1 MNNVHL
7 IGMCIALVACVIDV
21 REHRIPNW
29 LTFGSAVAAVIF
41 HTVVGGGH
49 GFAGALLGWATGA
62 ALFFLPFAL
71 GGLGAGDVKLI
82 AALGAWFAWPDA
94 LWLGLFTG
102 IAGGVV
108 AVVVAL
114 ARGYLGRAL
123 ANVRLLLIHWRVSGL
138 RALPELTIQHP
149 DAPKLAYGVSILAG
163 TVVTVWLR

>member
-1 MNNVHL
+1 MTNVHL
-7 IGMCIALVACVIDV
+7 IGMCIAIVACCIDL

-29 LTFGSAVAAVIF
+29 LTFGSAAAAVIF
-41 HTVVGGGH
+41 HTAVGGGH

-82 AALGAWFAWPDA
+82 AALGAWFVWPDA

-102 IAGGVV
+102 IAGGVIAV
-108 AVVVAL
+108 AVAL
-114 ARGYLGRAL
+114 ARGYLGRSL
-123 ANVRLLLIHWRVSGL
+123 ANVRLLLIHWRVAGL

>member
-1 MNNVHL
+1 MNAVHL
-7 IGMCIALVACVIDV
+7 IGVCIAAVACCIDV
-21 REHRIPNW
+21 RQQRIPNW
-29 LTFGSAVAAVIF
+29 LTFGAAAAGIIF
-41 HTVVGGGH
+41 HTVVGGGP

-62 ALFFLPFAL
+62 AIFFLPFAL

-114 ARGYLGRAL
+114 ARGYLGCAI
-123 ANVRLLLIHWRVSGL
+123 ANVRLLLMHWRVSGL
-138 RALPELTIQHP
+138 RALPGLTIHHP
-149 DAPKLAYGVSILAG
+149 DAPKLAYGVSIFAG